1 MSPFGPRYADGMG
14 LENRRRAGRPLL
26 ASLFVL
32 SALAVA
38 CGKVPP
44 SDAGTP
50 GTSGGGRARGGPPPT
65 AEQACTH
72 FSEVFCD
79 ALNTCASLFVQVWY
93 GDGPTCRAR
102 TKLSCMTDRERH
114 RDQPDAR
121 SIAACAD
128 AAKTATCQ
136 NLLANNLPAAC
147 DPVPGP
153 TVDGGVC
160 GSSLQCMSGHCEK
173 GNTSCGT
180 CAPRQAVNGNCSVD
194 EACNKGLVCAN
205 QKCVAPRDVGNDCDQ
220 NNPCR
225 SSLNC
230 DKTSR
235 KCAMRVGNGAPV
247 RQRRQRLRPLPGRR
261 LRTARGRPRLSARR
275 GCQGGTA
282 LWPGEQRP
290 DHLRGQHVH
299 ERGLPGAGRRW
310 NACSDAVRCL
320 PPDNCVNGLCRLPS
334 AANCPG

>member
-1 MSPFGPRYADGMG
+1 MA
-14 LENRRRAGRPLL
+14 
-26 ASLFVL
+26 
-32 SALAVA
+32 AL
-38 CGKVPP
+38 
-44 SDAGTP
+44 
-50 GTSGGGRARGGPPPT
+50 RPT

-102 TKLSCMTDRERH
+102 TKLSCMTDQSVTGMTGRR
-114 RDQPDAR
+114 Q
-121 SIAACAD
+121 IAACAD

-220 NNPCR
+220 QPLSFEPQLR
-225 SSLNC
+225 QDQSQ
-230 DKTSR
+230 
-235 KCAMRVGNGAPV
+235 MRDARRQWLPV

-261 LRTARGRPRLSARR
+261 LRTARGRPRSVS
-275 GCQGGTA
+275 
-282 LWPGEQRP
+282 P
-290 DHLRGQHVH
+290 
-299 ERGLPGAGRRW
+299 
-310 NACSDAVRCL
+310 S
-320 PPDNCVNGLCRLPS
+320 RLPRGDS
-334 AANCPG
+334 PVAW